1 MAHVVLDDV
10 CVSFP
15 IYGQSSQSLKKRVIG
30 SVVGGGL
37 THTDGMPVV
46 VNALSDVC
54 MELVDGDRLGLIG
67 HNGAG
72 KTTLLRV
79 IAGIYPAVSGKMTI
93 DGRVTPLIDTRLGL
107 EMEGTGYENILLR
120 GLYLGHDRAAI
131 DAAIGDIA
139 DFSEL
144 GEYLDLPVRTYS
156 SGMLSRLLF
165 AISTAFDPE
174 ILVLDEGIGAGDA
187 AFMGRIRQRT
197 DAFMKTASIVVMAS
211 HSDAF
216 IQAHCNIGA
225 VMEHGRIKSFG
236 EVGEQI
242 KLYQQGIQR

>member
-37 THTDGMPVV
+37 SHADGMPVV

-144 GEYLDLPVRTYS
+144 GEYLELPVRTYS

-187 AFMGRIRQRT
+187 AFMGRIKKRT

-225 VMEHGRIKSFG
+225 VMEHGRVKSFG

-242 KLYQQGIQR
+242 KLYQDIVRR